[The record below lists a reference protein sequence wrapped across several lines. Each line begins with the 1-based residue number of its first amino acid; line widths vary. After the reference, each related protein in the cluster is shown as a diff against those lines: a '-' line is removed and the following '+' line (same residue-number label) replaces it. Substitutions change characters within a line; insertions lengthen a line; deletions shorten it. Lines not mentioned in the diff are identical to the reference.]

1 MSGPGGVAGD
11 QLRAFVERAS
21 STWTGRSR
29 LSRNKK
35 DIYKAKGQGFDVKI
49 LREVIRIPKKDQKD
63 RTRRS
68 LCSTSTFSPQCGPP
82 IRPAFARRLLGRTN
96 VWIVR

>member
-1 MSGPGGVAGD
+1 VD
-11 QLRAFVERAS
+11 
-21 STWTGRSR
+21 GRSR
-29 LSRNKK
+29 LSQNKK

-49 LREVIRIPKKDQKD
+49 LREVIRIPKKDQKDQKD

-82 IRPAFARRLLGRTN
+82 IRPAFARRATRAHQRLDPSASQLDRGVISLTAPGQMP
-96 VWIVR
+96 